1 MGSNGR
7 PPNVQ
12 KGMHNTFTGNINRS
26 QGPSINMKT
35 PFGHQANNKSIQLFK
50 GGPPQD
56 DKKNLS
62 FRDAWR
68 KAIEKYSPKKPTR
81 LNEVSFRF

>member
-1 MGSNGR
+1 MGRS
-7 PPNVQ
+7 PNVY
-12 KGMHNTFTGNINRS
+12 KGMHNTFNGQINSS
-26 QGPSINMKT
+26 QASPSMNMKS
-35 PFGHQANNKSIQLFK
+35 PFGHQASAKSMQLFK

-56 DKKNLS
+56 DKKNIS
-62 FRDAWR
+62 FKDAWR